1 MTDETEKS
9 VICSPADCYFMRF
22 IHLWEL
28 AFDWF
33 DWVYL
38 LDIIHL
44 SLKSREFELVQL
56 LQTTS
61 IRYLTQTFKFFSR

>member
-38 LDIIHL
+38 LDIIDL